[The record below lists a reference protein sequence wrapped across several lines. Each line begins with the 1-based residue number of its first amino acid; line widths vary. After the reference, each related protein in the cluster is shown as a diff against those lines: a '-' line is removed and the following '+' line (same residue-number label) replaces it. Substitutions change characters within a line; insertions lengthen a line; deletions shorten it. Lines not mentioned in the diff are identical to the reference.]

1 MLPPH
6 VILKGLDTLPVT
18 PEVVARLAPL
28 LSAKTLDAAQ
38 FEQAVRFDPVLT
50 ANLIQ
55 AANNVQGGE
64 APITTL
70 EEAIER
76 VGVHRLAE
84 MAVGSSLRRTLPTRL
99 PGYGISAGKFWIHC
113 IAVATIAEAIAQR
126 IDLPSAGLAFTAG
139 LLHDIGQLAIG
150 DFFAENMPE
159 SDWWTF
165 GTPEDE
171 RALLSCNHCDV
182 GKSVAEKWNLPPAV
196 IDACRWHHELAKAPK
211 DIDRGLNTVIHAADA
226 LAYTLGFK
234 GVGYSGEVLDQLA
247 PPQLGL
253 SEEELLELA
262 RGSRRSIGQNAIAS
276 GMGASLD
283 ADKSEGI

>member
-6 VILKGLDTLPVT
+6 VILKGLDALPVT
-18 PEVVARLAPL
+18 PEVVLRLTPL
-28 LSAKTLDAAQ
+28 LNAKTLDAAE
-38 FEQAVRFDPVLT
+38 FKQAVKFDPVLT

-55 AANNVQGGE
+55 AANQLHEPGSV
-64 APITTL
+64 PITSL

-76 VGVHRLAE
+76 VGLHRLVD
-84 MAVGSSLRRTLPTRL
+84 MAVGSSLRRTLPARL

-126 IDLPSAGLAFTAG
+126 VQLPSADMAFTAG
-139 LLHDIGQLAIG
+139 LVHDLGQLVIG

-165 GTPEDE
+165 GTPDDE
-171 RALLSCNHCDV
+171 RALLSCNHCDI
-182 GKSVAEKWNLPPAV
+182 GKVVAEKWNLPPAV
-196 IDACRWHHELAKAPK
+196 IDACRWHHELAKAPQS
-211 DIDRGLNTVIHAADA
+211 IDTGLNAVIHAADA

-234 GVGYSGEVLDQLA
+234 GVGYSGEVLDGLA
-247 PPQLGL
+247 PPLLGL
-253 SEEELLELA
+253 SEQELLELA
-262 RGSRRSIGQNAIAS
+262 KASRRSIGQNAVAS

-283 ADKSEGI
+283 QA

>member
-6 VILKGLDTLPVT
+6 VILKGLEALPVT
-18 PEVVARLAPL
+18 PEVVARLTPFL
-28 LSAKTLDAAQ
+28 NAKTLDVAG
-38 FEQAVRFDPVLT
+38 FKQAVKFDPVLT

-55 AANNVQGGE
+55 AANQVHEPGS
-64 APITTL
+64 APIATL

-76 VGVHRLAE
+76 VGLHRLVD

-126 IDLPSAGLAFTAG
+126 IELPSVDMAFTAG
-139 LLHDIGQLAIG
+139 LVHDIGQLAIG

-165 GTPEDE
+165 GTPDDE
-171 RALLSCNHCDV
+171 RALLSCNHCDI
-182 GKSVAEKWNLPPAV
+182 GKVVAEKWNLPPAV
-196 IDACRWHHELAKAPK
+196 IDPCRWHHELAKAPMN
-211 DIDRGLNTVIHAADA
+211 IDKGLNAVIHAADA

-234 GVGYSGEVLDQLA
+234 GVGYSGEVLDELA
-247 PPQLGL
+247 PPLLGL
-253 SEEELLELA
+253 SELELLELA
-262 RGSRRSIGQNAIAS
+262 KTARRSIGQNAIAS
-276 GMGASLD
+276 GMGASLEQ
-283 ADKSEGI
+283 A

>member
-6 VILKGLDTLPVT
+6 VILKGLDALPVT
-18 PEVVARLAPL
+18 PEVVLRLLPL
-28 LSAKTLDAAQ
+28 LNAKILDAAE
-38 FEQAVRFDPVLT
+38 FKQAVKFDPVLT

-55 AANNVQGGE
+55 AANKIHESGM
-64 APITTL
+64 APITSL

-76 VGVHRLAE
+76 VGLHRLVDL
-84 MAVGSSLRRTLPTRL
+84 AVGTSLRRTLPTRL

-126 IDLPSAGLAFTAG
+126 IKLPSAGMAFTAG
-139 LLHDIGQLAIG
+139 LVHDLGQLVIG

-165 GTPEDE
+165 GTPDDE
-171 RALLSCNHCDV
+171 RALLSCNHCDI
-182 GKSVAEKWNLPPAV
+182 GKVVAEKWNLPPAV

-211 DIDRGLNTVIHAADA
+211 DIDGGLNAVIHAADA

-234 GVGYSGEVLDQLA
+234 GVGYSGEVLDELA
-247 PPQLGL
+247 APMLGL
-253 SEEELLELA
+253 DEEELLELA
-262 RGSRRSIGQNAIAS
+262 QGLRRSIGQNAVAS

-283 ADKSEGI
+283 QT